1 MGVFDSPSK
10 RYYQQLLKE
19 RGLRYPRPSPYLE
32 ELAKAQQVLSS
43 GDFPAITSSPIMF
56 FKAMMDVGR
65 GLSPFVESIHNR
77 LISSLTLIQRTYWS
91 AQLWSGVFPTGEYNA
106 HAIRVPKDRGYVF
119 LINEGLC
126 DLIHYFL
133 TLLVSTMGAADF
145 DEKGRAIPGTEATEP
160 ELTIDEAASRL
171 QKLIQQYVAFEGAE
185 AMGATARIQIHDIYR
200 RHLHGLLVVYSNM
213 FVQAHELAHA
223 FLGHLDKPAQR
234 ILSARAGDKPI
245 SVQDKTWEEEYAADF
260 SGCVLMIKSVNRE
273 ADHDYYPMLFEGAIT
288 GPFVFLRL
296 AQLIEKVSQTRYES
310 HPPTELREKNLM
322 AKLQAKVSE
331 AKYPKECFQLTDAM
345 LDLIDQLSRKI

>member
-1 MGVFDSPSK
+1 MGIFDSPSK

-32 ELAKAQQVLSS
+32 ELAKAHQVLNS
-43 GDFPAITSSPIMF
+43 GDFPAITSSPTMFLKAIM
-56 FKAMMDVGR
+56 KVGR

-77 LISSLTLIQRTYWS
+77 LISSLTLVQRAYWS
-91 AQLWSGVFPTGEYNA
+91 SQLWSGVFPTGEYNA
-106 HAIRVPKDRGYVF
+106 HAIRVPKDRGYVL

-133 TLLVSTMGAADF
+133 TLVVSTMTAADF
-145 DEKGRAIPGTEATEP
+145 DEQGRAIPGTEAAKP
-160 ELTIDEAASRL
+160 ELTLDEAASRL

-185 AMGATARIQIHDIYR
+185 AMEATARIQIHDIYR
-200 RHLHGLLVVYSNM
+200 RNLQGLLVVYSHM

-260 SGCVLMIKSVNRE
+260 SGCVLMMESENRE
-273 ADHDYYPMLFEGAIT
+273 VEQDYYPMTLAAVIA
-288 GPFVFLRL
+288 GPFIFLRL

-310 HPPTELREKNLM
+310 HPPTELRGKKLM
-322 AKLQAKVSE
+322 AKVQAELSE

-345 LDLIDQLSRKI
+345 LDVIDQLSRKI